1 MSIPIKLTI
10 STKHT
15 LPSNHSVSMYD
26 QFRSQAMEAVDEV
39 MEEMAEMPYPGEQST
54 FADGP
59 TLDIPTAE
67 LLPEDTDPGSA
78 DPQFDESDQEAIR
91 QRLEALID
99 ECFSQIENSE
109 NTGRY
114 IFTTEA
120 EMEVTPGQIVL
131 SYEEA
136 PGSDLGA
143 TRSIIRIDRK
153 NPHSLS
159 IERSGTLMNTL
170 ICERGRRHT
179 SVYASP
185 MIPMPLEACTYTRRC
200 DIDLDEEG
208 GVIFL
213 DYIIE
218 IRGADVQRTT
228 IRMNIVPLE
237 QPLQEYTDR

>member
-15 LPSNHSVSMYD
+15 LPTNHNISMYD
-26 QFRSQAMEAVDEV
+26 RFRSEAMEAVEEV
-39 MEEMAEMPYPGEQST
+39 MDELSEMPYPGEESA

-59 TLDIPTAE
+59 AMDIAPDE
-67 LLPEDTDPGSA
+67 LLPEGNDEFDPEN
-78 DPQFDESDQEAIR
+78 PNHQEAIR
-91 QRLEALID
+91 RRLEALID
-99 ECFSQIENSE
+99 ECFSEMENSE

-120 EMEVTPGQIVL
+120 AMEVTPGSIVIT
-131 SYEEA
+131 YDEA
-136 PGSDLGA
+136 PGSDLGQ
-143 TRSIIRIDRK
+143 TRSIIRMDRT

-159 IERSGTLMNTL
+159 IERSGSLMNTL
-170 ICERGRRHT
+170 ICEKGRRHT
-179 SVYASP
+179 SVYSSP
-185 MIPMPLEACTYTRRC
+185 LIPAPLEACTYTRRC

-228 IRMNIVPLE
+228 IRMNVVPLE
-237 QPLQEYTDR
+237 R

>member
-15 LPSNHSVSMYD
+15 LPTNHAVSMYD

-39 MEEMAEMPYPGEQST
+39 MEEMSEMPYPGEEST

-59 TLDIPTAE
+59 ILDIPATE
-67 LLPEDTDPGSA
+67 LLPDEGDFDETDP
-78 DPQFDESDQEAIR
+78 DDQEAIR
-91 QRLEALID
+91 RKLEALID
-99 ECFSQIENSE
+99 ECFSQMENND

-120 EMEVTPGQIVL
+120 EMEVTPGQITIT
-131 SYEEA
+131 YEEA
-136 PGSDLGA
+136 PGSDLGQTKSA
-143 TRSIIRIDRK
+143 ILLDRA

-170 ICERGRRHT
+170 ICEKGRRHT
-179 SVYASP
+179 SVYSSP

-200 DIDLDEEG
+200 DVDLDEEG

-237 QPLQEYTDR
+237 R

>member
-15 LPSNHSVSMYD
+15 LPTNHNISIYD
-26 QFRSQAMEAVDEV
+26 QFRSQAMAAVDEV
-39 MEEMAEMPYPGEQST
+39 MEEMAEVPYPSEESA

-59 TLDIPTAE
+59 TMDVTPDE
-67 LLPEDTDPGSA
+67 LLPDDREIDPEDPEDR
-78 DPQFDESDQEAIR
+78 EAIR
-91 QRLEALID
+91 RRLEALID
-99 ECFSQIENSE
+99 ECFSQAENSE

-120 EMEVTPGQIVL
+120 AMEVTPGSITIT
-131 SYEEA
+131 YEEA
-136 PGSDLGA
+136 PGSDLGE
-143 TRSIIRIDRK
+143 TKSTIRIDRA
-153 NPHSLS
+153 NQSSLS

-170 ICERGRRHT
+170 ICEKGRRHT
-179 SVYASP
+179 SVYFSP
-185 MIPMPLEACTYTRRC
+185 LIPAPLEACTYTRRC

-208 GVIFL
+208 GVIYL

-228 IRMNIVPLE
+228 IRMNVMPLE
-237 QPLQEYTDR
+237 R

>member
-15 LPSNHSVSMYD
+15 LPTNHNVSMYD
-26 QFRSQAMEAVDEV
+26 RFRSEAMEAVEEV
-39 MEEMAEMPYPGEQST
+39 MEEMAEIPYPAEESA
-54 FADGP
+54 FAAQDESVM
-59 TLDIPTAE
+59 DIPTDALVPE
-67 LLPEDTDPGSA
+67 EEDFDPEDP
-78 DPQFDESDQEAIR
+78 ESREAIR
-91 QRLEALID
+91 RRLEALID
-99 ECFSQIENSE
+99 ECFSQAENSE

-120 EMEVTPGQIVL
+120 VMEVTPGSITIT
-131 SYEEA
+131 YEEA
-136 PGSDLGA
+136 PGSDLGE
-143 TRSIIRIDRK
+143 TKSTIRIDRA

-170 ICERGRRHT
+170 ICEKGRRHT
-179 SVYASP
+179 SVYFSP
-185 MIPMPLEACTYTRRC
+185 MIPAPLEACTYTRRC
-200 DIDLDEEG
+200 DVDLDEEG

-228 IRMNIVPLE
+228 IRMNIIPLE
-237 QPLQEYTDR
+237 N

>member
-10 STKHT
+10 STKHI
-15 LPSNHSVSMYD
+15 LPTNHSVSMYD
-26 QFRSQAMEAVDEV
+26 QFRSQAMEAVEDVMDE
-39 MEEMAEMPYPGEQST
+39 MSEMPYPGEEST
-54 FADGP
+54 FQGADGP
-59 TLDIPTAE
+59 VLDIPAGE
-67 LLPEDTDPGSA
+67 LMPGDEADFDPA
-78 DPQFDESDQEAIR
+78 DPENQEAIR
-91 QRLEALID
+91 RKLEALID

-120 EMEVTPGQIVL
+120 AMDVTPGQITIT
-131 SYEEA
+131 YDEA
-136 PGSDLGA
+136 PGSDLGQ
-143 TRSIIRIDRK
+143 TKSTIRMDRA
-153 NPHSLS
+153 NPHCLS

-170 ICERGRRHT
+170 ICEKGRRHT
-179 SVYASP
+179 SVYSSP

-228 IRMNIVPLE
+228 IRMNVVPLE
-237 QPLQEYTDR
+237 G

>member
-15 LPSNHSVSMYD
+15 LPTNHAISIYD
-26 QFRSQAMEAVDEV
+26 QFRSQAMEAVEEV
-39 MEEMAEMPYPGEQST
+39 MEEMAEMPYPGEESA
-54 FADGP
+54 FADSPAIDGL
-59 TLDIPTAE
+59 TMDIPTAE
-67 LLPEDTDPGSA
+67 FVPDAEDFDPESPEGK
-78 DPQFDESDQEAIR
+78 EAIR
-91 QRLEALID
+91 RKLEALID
-99 ECFSQIENSE
+99 ECFSQAENND

-120 EMEVTPGQIVL
+120 EMDVTPGQITIT
-131 SYEEA
+131 YEEA
-136 PGSDLGA
+136 PGSDLGQ
-143 TRSIIRIDRK
+143 TRSTIRIDRA

-159 IERSGTLMNTL
+159 IERSGALMNTL
-170 ICERGRRHT
+170 ICEKGRRHT
-179 SVYASP
+179 SVYSSP

-200 DIDLDEEG
+200 DTDLDEEG

-228 IRMNIVPLE
+228 IRMNITPL
-237 QPLQEYTDR
+237 DR

>member
-15 LPSNHSVSMYD
+15 LPTNHNVSMYD
-26 QFRSQAMEAVDEV
+26 RFRSEAMEAVEEV
-39 MEEMAEMPYPGEQST
+39 MEEMAEIPYPAEESA
-54 FADGP
+54 FAAQDEAVM
-59 TLDIPTAE
+59 DIPTDALVPE
-67 LLPEDTDPGSA
+67 EEDFDPEDP
-78 DPQFDESDQEAIR
+78 ESREAIR
-91 QRLEALID
+91 RRLEALID
-99 ECFSQIENSE
+99 ECFSQAENSE

-120 EMEVTPGQIVL
+120 VMEVTPGSITIT
-131 SYEEA
+131 YEEA
-136 PGSDLGA
+136 PGSDLGE
-143 TRSIIRIDRK
+143 TKSTIRIDRA

-170 ICERGRRHT
+170 ICEKGRRHT
-179 SVYASP
+179 SVYFSP
-185 MIPMPLEACTYTRRC
+185 MIPAPLEACTYTRRC
-200 DIDLDEEG
+200 DVDLDEEG

-228 IRMNIVPLE
+228 IRMNIIPLE
-237 QPLQEYTDR
+237 N

>member
-1 MSIPIKLTI
+1 MSIAIKLTI

-15 LPSNHSVSMYD
+15 LPTNHAISIYD
-26 QFRSQAMEAVDEV
+26 QFRSQAMEAVEEV
-39 MEEMAEMPYPGEQST
+39 MEEMAEMPYPGEESA

-59 TLDIPTAE
+59 AMDIPTTE
-67 LLPEDTDPGSA
+67 LVPDEENFDPESPEG
-78 DPQFDESDQEAIR
+78 QEAIR
-91 QRLEALID
+91 RKLEALID
-99 ECFSQIENSE
+99 ECFSQAENND

-120 EMEVTPGQIVL
+120 EMDVTPGQITIT
-131 SYEEA
+131 YDEA
-136 PGSDLGA
+136 PGSDLGQ
-143 TRSIIRIDRK
+143 TKSTIRIDRA

-170 ICERGRRHT
+170 ICEKGRRHT
-179 SVYASP
+179 SVYSSP

-200 DIDLDEEG
+200 DTDLDEEG

-237 QPLQEYTDR
+237 R

>member
-15 LPSNHSVSMYD
+15 LPSNHNISMYD
-26 QFRSQAMEAVDEV
+26 RFRSEAMEAVEEV
-39 MEEMAEMPYPGEQST
+39 MDELAEMSYPSEEST

-59 TLDIPTAE
+59 TLDIPADV
-67 LLPEDTDPGSA
+67 LLPENEDGFGPEDPDTPDA
-78 DPQFDESDQEAIR
+78 DSHEAIR
-91 QRLEALID
+91 RRLEALID
-99 ECFSQIENSE
+99 ECFSDLETND

-120 EMEVTPGQIVL
+120 SMEVTPGQIVI
-131 SYEEA
+131 SYDEA
-136 PGSDLGA
+136 PGSDLGQ
-143 TRSIIRIDRK
+143 TRSVIRMDRS
-153 NPHSLS
+153 NTHSLS
-159 IERSGTLMNTL
+159 IERSGSLMNTL
-170 ICERGRRHT
+170 ICEKGRRHT
-179 SVYASP
+179 SVYSSP
-185 MIPMPLEACTYTRRC
+185 MIPAPLEACTYTRRC

-228 IRMNIVPLE
+228 IRMNVVPLE
-237 QPLQEYTDR
+237 R